1 MKKKIFVALGFVCLV
16 FVAGGAYIIIAIES
30 ATSKLDQLITL
41 HQVEIMREQLLI
53 HIKHVQSDLYLMG
66 TRYEKSPNE
75 ILANVDNLKQ
85 ASEICFSCHHTAKV
99 EKRLNHMSADISSY
113 SSSIREILKVS
124 GNRDALIKQSDM
136 AYRTT
141 QNLVAQVNAMVH
153 MSNTKLEEKTKA
165 SMIDISRSNITLYA
179 LVILTPFV
187 AAGFC
192 FVVIREFTRPVKAL
206 LEATRKLKS
215 GDLGYRITG
224 LRDEFGEV
232 ATSFNDMSQSLR
244 QTMRKTM
251 ESERRYRTLFESAG
265 DAIFI
270 IDAEGDKVGDI
281 VDANP
286 AAAEM
291 HGYTLE
297 ELSKLNLIRDLDA
310 PEASQAAP
318 DRVNRILNGE
328 WVNAELD
335 HVKKDGTVFTVE
347 ISAGLL
353 EYMGHKYILAI
364 DRDISG
370 RKKMENLV
378 IRSKLEW
385 EETFNTITD
394 MITIHDRDFNI
405 IRANKAA
412 EKILGLPFLGVT
424 QAKCYLYYHGKEH
437 PPEYCVSCECLETGK
452 PVSFEIYEPHLDM
465 FLEVRSMPRFDDND
479 QISGL
484 IHVIRDIT
492 EEKKVESSLQR
503 AEQLKMVG
511 EWAASLAHEIKN
523 PLAGIKGSVQVLL
536 EEPGISEEDKSL
548 IAKAVDEIKRIE
560 LLIKSLL
567 NFAKPPELQ
576 PMLTD
581 LNDLLDKTITFSL
594 KHPALS
600 LNSANPI
607 KVLKEFDPSVPET
620 MTDPMQLQQV
630 FLNLMFNAIEAMPDG
645 GSLAIRTSYD
655 EKLNI
660 IHIAVA
666 DTGKGIEQ
674 TLLEQIFQPFF
685 TTKRKGSGLGLAITR
700 RLVEQHGGEI
710 IVESNTDQG
719 TVFNVSLKVK
729 KEEKELIS

>member
-1 MKKKIFVALGFVCLV
+1 MKKKVIVALGFVCLV
-16 FVAGGAYIIIAIES
+16 FIAGGAYIIIAIET

-53 HIKHVQSDLYLMG
+53 RIKHVQSDLYLMG
-66 TRYEKSPNE
+66 TRYEKSPNA
-75 ILANVDNLKQ
+75 ILANIDNLKKD
-85 ASEICFSCHHTAKV
+85 SGNCFSCHHTARV
-99 EKRLNHMSADISSY
+99 TKRLNHLSANIESY
-113 SSSIREILKVS
+113 SGSIHKILKIS
-124 GNRDALIKQSDM
+124 GNRDELVKESDT
-136 AYRTT
+136 AYQTA
-141 QNLVAQVNAMVH
+141 QNLVAQVDAMVH
-153 MSNTKLEEKTKA
+153 MANNKLRDKTTA
-165 SMIDISRSNITLYA
+165 SLIDIARSKSTLYV
-179 LVILTPFV
+179 LVVLTPFI

-192 FVVIREFTRPVKAL
+192 FVVIREFTKPVKAL
-206 LEATRKLKS
+206 LEATRKLQS
-215 GDLGYRITG
+215 GDLDYRIKG
-224 LRDEFGEV
+224 LRDEYGEV
-232 ATSFNDMSQSLR
+232 ATSFNEMSKSLR

-270 IDAEGDKVGDI
+270 IDTEGDKVGNI

-291 HGYTLE
+291 HGYSQE
-297 ELSKLNLIRDLDA
+297 ELSTLNLIKDLDA
-310 PEASQAAP
+310 PNASQEAP
-318 DRVNRILNGE
+318 DRVHRILNGE
-328 WVNAELD
+328 WINDEIE
-335 HVKKDGTVFTVE
+335 HVKKDGTIFTVE

-370 RKKMENLV
+370 RKKMENLI

-394 MITIHDRDFNI
+394 MITIHDREFNI
-405 IRANKAA
+405 VRANKAA

-424 QAKCYLYYHGKEH
+424 QAKCYQYYHGKEY
-437 PPEYCVSCECLETGK
+437 PPEYCASCECLDTGK
-452 PVSFEIYEPHLDM
+452 PVSFEMYEPHLDM
-465 FLEVRSMPRFDDND
+465 FLEIRSMPRFDDND

-492 EEKKVESSLQR
+492 EEKKVEASLQR

-567 NFAKPPELQ
+567 NFAKPPEPQ

-594 KHPALS
+594 KHPTLS
-600 LNSANPI
+600 SDSATPI
-607 KVLKEFDPSVPET
+607 KVLKEFDPNLPKT
-620 MTDPMQLQQV
+620 MIDPMQLQQV
-630 FLNLMFNAIEAMPDG
+630 LLNLMFNAIEAMPDG
-645 GSLAIRTSYD
+645 GVLAIRTSYD
-655 EKLNI
+655 DKLNSI
-660 IHIAVA
+660 QIAVA
-666 DTGKGIEQ
+666 DSGKGIEQ
-674 TLLEQIFQPFF
+674 PLFDQIFQPFF

-710 IVESNTDQG
+710 TVESKPGQG

>member
-1 MKKKIFVALGFVCLV
+1 MKKKIFIALGFVCLV
-16 FVAGGAYIIIAIES
+16 FVAGGTYIITAIET

-53 HIKHVQSDLYLMG
+53 HIKNVQSDLYLMG

-75 ILANVDNLKQ
+75 IIANVDILKKN
-85 ASEICFSCHHTAKV
+85 SGTCFSCHHTALV
-99 EKRLNHMSADISSY
+99 MQRLNHLSDNVEFY
-113 SSSIREILKVS
+113 SDSIRKLLKIS
-124 GNRDALIKQSDM
+124 GDRDARVKESEL
-136 AYRTT
+136 AYRTA
-141 QNLVAQVNAMVH
+141 QNLVAQVDAMVH
-153 MSNTKLEEKTKA
+153 MANNKLVDKTNA
-165 SMIDISRSNITLYA
+165 SMIDITTSKSTLYA
-179 LVILTPFV
+179 LVVLTPFV

-192 FVVIREFTRPVKAL
+192 FIVMREFTKPVKVL
-206 LEATRKLKS
+206 LEATRRLQT
-215 GDLGYRITG
+215 GDLDYRITG

-232 ATSFNDMSQSLR
+232 ATSFNEMSKSLR

-291 HGYTLE
+291 HGYSLE
-297 ELSKLNLIRDLDA
+297 EIYTLNLIKDLDA
-310 PEASQAAP
+310 PTASQAAP
-318 DRVNRILNGE
+318 DRVHSILNGE
-328 WVNAELD
+328 WINAEID
-335 HVKKDGTVFTVE
+335 HVKKDGTIFTVE

-370 RKKMENLV
+370 RKKMENLI

-394 MITIHDRDFNI
+394 MITIHDRDYNI

-412 EKILGLPFLGVT
+412 EKILHLPFLGVT
-424 QAKCYLYYHGKEH
+424 QAKCYQYYHGKES
-437 PPEYCVSCECLETGK
+437 PPENCASCECFDTGK
-452 PVSFEIYEPHLDM
+452 PVTFEMYEPHLDM
-465 FLEVRSMPRFDDND
+465 FLEIRSMPRFDDND

-492 EEKKVESSLQR
+492 EEKKVEDSLQR

-576 PMLTD
+576 PILTD

-594 KHPALS
+594 KHPSLS
-600 LNSANPI
+600 SNSATPI
-607 KVLKEFDPSVPET
+607 KVLKEFDPNLPET
-620 MTDPMQLQQV
+620 MADPMQLQQV

-645 GSLAIRTSYD
+645 GSLAIRTAYD
-655 EKLNI
+655 EKLDI
-660 IHIAVA
+660 IQVAVA
-666 DTGKGIEQ
+666 DSGKGIEQ
-674 TLLEQIFQPFF
+674 PLLDQIFQPFF

-710 IVESNTDQG
+710 IVESKQSQG

-729 KEEKELIS
+729 KEEKELVS

>member
-1 MKKKIFVALGFVCLV
+1 MKKKVLIALGFVCLV
-16 FVAGGAYIIIAIES
+16 FVAGGSYIIIAIET
-30 ATSKLDQLITL
+30 ATSKLDHLITL

-53 HIKHVQSDLYLMG
+53 RIKHVQSDLYLMG
-66 TRYEKSPNE
+66 TRYEKNPNA
-75 ILANVDNLKQ
+75 IIANVDNLKK
-85 ASEICFSCHHTAKV
+85 ASGTCFSCHHTATV
-99 EKRLNHMSADISSY
+99 TKRLNHLNANIEFY
-113 SSSIREILKVS
+113 SGSIHKILKIS
-124 GNRDALIKQSDM
+124 GNREELVKESDR

-141 QNLVAQVNAMVH
+141 QNLVAQVDAMVH
-153 MSNTKLEEKTKA
+153 MANNKLTDKTKA
-165 SMIDISRSNITLYA
+165 SLIDISRSKSTLYV
-179 LVILTPFV
+179 LVVLTPFV

-192 FVVIREFTRPVKAL
+192 FVVIREFTKPVKAL
-206 LEATRKLKS
+206 LEATRKLQS
-215 GDLGYRITG
+215 GDLDYRIKG

-232 ATSFNDMSQSLR
+232 ATSFNEMSKSLR

-291 HGYTLE
+291 HGYSLE
-297 ELSKLNLIRDLDA
+297 ELSTLNLIKDLDA
-310 PEASQAAP
+310 PNASQAAP
-318 DRVNRILNGE
+318 DRVHRILNGE
-328 WVNAELD
+328 WINAEID
-335 HVKKDGTVFTVE
+335 HIKQDGTIFTVE

-370 RKKMENLV
+370 RKKMETLV

-394 MITIHDRDFNI
+394 MITIHDREFNI
-405 IRANKAA
+405 VRANKAA

-424 QAKCYLYYHGKEH
+424 QAKCYQYYHGKEY
-437 PPEYCVSCECLETGK
+437 PPEYCASCECFDTGK
-452 PVSFEIYEPHLDM
+452 PVSFEMYEPHLDM
-465 FLEVRSMPRFDDND
+465 FLEIRSMPRFDDND

-492 EEKKVESSLQR
+492 EEKKVEASLQR

-536 EEPGISEEDKSL
+536 EEPGISEEDRSL

-600 LNSANPI
+600 SSSATPI
-607 KVLKEFDPSVPET
+607 KVLKEFDSNLPET
-620 MTDPMQLQQV
+620 MIDPMQLQQV
-630 FLNLMFNAIEAMPDG
+630 LLNLMFNAIEAMPG
-645 GSLAIRTSYD
+645 GGVLAIRTAYD
-655 EKLNI
+655 DKLNSI
-660 IHIAVA
+660 QIAVA
-666 DTGKGIEQ
+666 DSGKGIDQ
-674 TLLEQIFQPFF
+674 PLFDQIFQPFF

-710 IVESNTDQG
+710 IVESKPGQG

-729 KEEKELIS
+729 KEETELIS